1 MFKYNTL
8 EKYIYF
14 NETYLYEKNIYND
27 DAYGRDCRYGARA
40 KKNIFWKF

>member
-1 MFKYNTL
+1 MFKYSTL

-27 DAYGRDCRYGARA
+27 DAYGGNCKHSTR
-40 KKNIFWKF
+40 KNGETFL